1 MIRLFTPEEAAY
13 LRWSAKVNRLIQGI
27 ILAETILFPLLLSL
41 SGRQLPPYLLL
52 FLITVLILGNGL
64 ALALFRRRREK
75 MLEDL
80 QGGRVAILSGP
91 LEAKRGRRIRIR
103 GQVFPV
109 AHAWIWQKLKP
120 GETVTV
126 EYAPNSK
133 IVLRINDH
141 RQF

>member
-27 ILAETILFPLLLSL
+27 ILVETILLPVLLSL
-41 SGRQLPPYLLL
+41 IGSQLPPYLLL
-52 FLITVLILGNGL
+52 FLIPVLILGNGL
-64 ALALFRRRREK
+64 ALTLFRRKREK
-75 MLEDL
+75 ILEDI
-80 QGGRVAILSGP
+80 QWGRVAIVSGP
-91 LEAKRGRRIRIR
+91 LEAKRGGRIQIK
-103 GQVFPV
+103 GQAFPV
-109 AHAWIWQKLKP
+109 AQAWMWQKLKK